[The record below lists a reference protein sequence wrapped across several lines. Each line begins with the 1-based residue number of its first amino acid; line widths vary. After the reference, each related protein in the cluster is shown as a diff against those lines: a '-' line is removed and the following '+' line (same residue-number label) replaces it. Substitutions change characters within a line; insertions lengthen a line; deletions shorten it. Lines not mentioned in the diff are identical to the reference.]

1 MTNSRAKV
9 IGHDW
14 VFVDYNAPDFVRNL
28 PLFISRV
35 LAVSKNGRQFITWF
49 DHEID
54 KWDLE
59 GEELDKDD
67 YIMAWTQVEY
77 PKLAEDI

>member
-1 MTNSRAKV
+1 MTNPRAKV
-9 IGHDW
+9 LAHDW
-14 VFVDYNAPDFVRNL
+14 VFVDPKASKADQHL

-54 KWDLE
+54 KWDLGE
-59 GEELDKDD
+59 EELDKGD

>member
-1 MTNSRAKV
+1 
-9 IGHDW
+9 
-14 VFVDYNAPDFVRNL
+14 VFIDYDGPDFPRHL
-28 PLFISRV
+28 PLFIGRV
-35 LAVSKNGRQFITWF
+35 LAVSKKGRQFITWF